1 MTRGLI
7 VPRLLLALMLF
18 VLCLAGEHAVAG
30 GRWVK
35 DGATQEEI
43 TRDDI
48 ACFKE
53 SQRQVNVPRPEGRG
67 QPGIQSERST
77 GVRGSRSYGSS
88 ETQPKT
94 EPDVDLYRACAYAR
108 GYVWVKS

>member
-1 MTRGLI
+1 MTRGSI
-7 VPRLLLALMLF
+7 VPKLSLASMLF
-18 VLCLAGEHAVAG
+18 VLCLVGEHAVAG

-43 TRDDI
+43 NRDDI
-48 ACFKE
+48 ACLKE
-53 SQRQVNVPRPEGRG
+53 SQRQVNVPRPEGRE
-67 QPGIQSERST
+67 PGIQSERST
-77 GVRGSRSYGSS
+77 GVRGSPSYGSS